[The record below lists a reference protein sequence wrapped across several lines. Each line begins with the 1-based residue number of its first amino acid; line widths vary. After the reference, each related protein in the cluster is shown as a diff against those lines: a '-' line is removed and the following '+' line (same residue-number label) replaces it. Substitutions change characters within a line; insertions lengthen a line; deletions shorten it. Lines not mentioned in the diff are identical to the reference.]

1 MLKPVPS
8 AAAILRLRRPR
19 VLSAQD
25 IRMSSFDQFGLD
37 PRILSAIERMGY
49 TQPTP
54 IQEKA
59 IPVVLMG
66 GDVMGAAQTGT
77 GKTAGYGLPLIA
89 RILPK
94 ANTSMSPA
102 RHPVRA
108 LILAPRAN
116 LRIRFPTISLNTVPI
131 RRCAPAW
138 FMGASI
144 FGRRPICSGEA

>member
-8 AAAILRLRRPR
+8 VAAILRLRRPR

-94 ANTSMSPA
+94 ANT
-102 RHPVRA
+102 
-108 LILAPRAN
+108 
-116 LRIRFPTISLNTVPI
+116 
-131 RRCAPAW
+131 
-138 FMGASI
+138 
-144 FGRRPICSGEA
+144 

>member
-8 AAAILRLRRPR
+8 VAAILRLRRPR

-108 LILAPRAN
+108 LILAPTRELADQVSDNLVKYCADTPLRAGVVYGGTASS
-116 LRIRFPTISLNTVPI
+116 RTFA
-131 RRCAPAW
+131 APA
-138 FMGASI
+138 I
-144 FGRRPICSGEA
+144 